1 MLGAV
6 VEAIGLGV
14 LAWALWKEHDPTVYG
29 MMVLT
34 GVGIGIRLMPVPL
47 HGMAYFPKRIAA
59 VISLMEVSDPFG
71 GTLGLTI
78 MTTVLN
84 NVAGVGDLGDSAGYD
99 FTEFSDMG
107 EQEMEDLRQ
116 RAKKGIVLAFVAIFP
131 FMVLVQPPSNKS
143 VSWIPAD
150 NVQCVIASAFLGNVY
165 ISTDSADED
174 EQLNVIYQG
183 VFFWSWVR
191 GKKIDESSHLVT
203 TTRRATW
210 RGEQEMLPGVNGS
223 SNTEETR
230 K

>member
-34 GVGIGIRLMPVPL
+34 GVGIGIRLVPVPL
-47 HGMAYFPKRIAA
+47 HGMAYFPQRIAA

-99 FTEFSDMG
+99 FSESSEMG

-131 FMVLVQPPSNKS
+131 FMVIVCSQRAASFLGWILTTFS
-143 VSWIPAD
+143 VSSPRPFSATSTS
-150 NVQCVIASAFLGNVY
+150 VQAHPMRTNSQTSY
-165 ISTDSADED
+165 T
-174 EQLNVIYQG
+174 
-183 VFFWSWVR
+183 R
-191 GKKIDESSHLVT
+191 ESSFGH
-203 TTRRATW
+203 
-210 RGEQEMLPGVNGS
+210 G
-223 SNTEETR
+223 
-230 K
+230 

>member
-6 VEAIGLGV
+6 IEAIGLGV

-34 GVGIGIRLMPVPL
+34 GVGIGIRLLPVPL

-84 NVAGVGDLGDSAGYD
+84 NVAGVGDLGDLAGYD
-99 FTEFSDMG
+99 FTESSDMS

-131 FMVLVQPPSNKS
+131 FMVL
-143 VSWIPAD
+143 
-150 NVQCVIASAFLGNVY
+150 CVIASAFLGNVY
-165 ISTDSADED
+165 ISTNASDED
-174 EQLNVIYQG
+174 EQSNVIYQG

-191 GKKIDESSHLVT
+191 RKKIDESSHLAT

-210 RGEQEMLPGVNGS
+210 RGEQEMLPGVNAS
-223 SNTEETR
+223 LNAEETR

>member
-1 MLGAV
+1 MCNYSPRQTWHPIMLGAV
-6 VEAIGLGV
+6 IEAIGLGV

-131 FMVLVQPPSNKS
+131 FMVLV
-143 VSWIPAD
+143 
-150 NVQCVIASAFLGNVY
+150 
-165 ISTDSADED
+165 
-174 EQLNVIYQG
+174 
-183 VFFWSWVR
+183 
-191 GKKIDESSHLVT
+191 
-203 TTRRATW
+203 
-210 RGEQEMLPGVNGS
+210 
-223 SNTEETR
+223 
-230 K
+230 